1 MTKYSL
7 TLPKPSPNP
16 NIIIKYKILI
26 SMGVSIC
33 LDRDSQSR
41 HWQRAGLDSRE
52 NLNTFKKLVST
63 IKIYRLRSRNLDF
76 VSTPPSSPKSL
87 DRDREICRDMT
98 FLANLDSL
106 SRSRSR
112 VSQFYHISRSRF
124 LNLSRFFTLKY
135 LKKSR

>member
-1 MTKYSL
+1 MHSNL
-7 TLPKPSPNP
+7 GGLDLSR
-16 NIIIKYKILI
+16 
-26 SMGVSIC
+26 SC
-33 LDRDSQSR
+33 LDRDSRSR

-52 NLNTFKKLVST
+52 NLDTFIKLVST
-63 IKIYRLRSRNLDF
+63 IEISRSRLRNLDF

-87 DRDREICRDMT
+87 DRDREICRDMK

-112 VSQFYHISRSRF
+112 VSQFYHITRSRY